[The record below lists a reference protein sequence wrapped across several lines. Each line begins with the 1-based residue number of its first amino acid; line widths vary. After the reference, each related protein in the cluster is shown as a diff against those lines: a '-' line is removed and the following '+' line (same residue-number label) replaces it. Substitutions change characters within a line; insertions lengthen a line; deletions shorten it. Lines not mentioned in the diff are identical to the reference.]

1 MSTTVYRVVLCF
13 VEMDTVKAVINVKV
27 QMNFYACL
35 PHVMSSLGDIWC
47 DATENLWVSWQL
59 EKGANFIMGLN

>member
-47 DATENLWVSWQL
+47 DATENL
-59 EKGANFIMGLN
+59 